1 MKVTKTFMALG
12 TVNTIELPLIPDSER
27 IFKRIKDRIYE
38 IDDRM
43 SVFKADSDISKISIS
58 AGIHP
63 VKVHDDTFYVIKTA
77 KEYAK
82 LTSGTFDI
90 TALPLIRLWKRKSME
105 EFPDKEEIKK
115 AKHLTNYKNII
126 LNEKTNEVF
135 LKKKGQC
142 LDLSA
147 IAKGYAADETVRIL
161 NEEGVFDGVI
171 NYGGNIIFI
180 GNKSDSTN
188 YKFGIR
194 DPLKGPTDYCM
205 KFTIPKEIKKLSI
218 VTSGAYENQNH
229 IINPKTGLYSKNDL
243 LSVSVTGECSMIADI
258 LSTALFITGSEKG
271 KRILKKTGYDAV
283 FINDSNKLI
292 ISKGINTWINY

>member
-12 TVNTIELPLIPDSER
+12 TVNTIELPHTPDSER
-27 IFKRIKDRIYE
+27 IFRRIKDRIYE
-38 IDDRM
+38 IDDHM
-43 SVFKADSDISKISIS
+43 SVFKADSDICRISNS
-58 AGIHP
+58 AGISP
-63 VKVHDDTFYVIKTA
+63 VKVNDDTFYVIKTA
-77 KEYAK
+77 KEYSK
-82 LTSGTFDI
+82 ITYGTFDI
-90 TALPLIRLWKRKSME
+90 TALPLIKLWKRKMRE
-105 EFPDKEEIKK
+105 NYPNREEIKK
-115 AKHLTNYKNII
+115 AKRLINYKNII
-126 LNEKTNEVF
+126 LNDEKKEVF

-161 NEEGVFDGVI
+161 NEEGIFNGII
-171 NYGGNIIFI
+171 NYGGNIIFF

-188 YKFGIR
+188 YNFGIR
-194 DPLKGPTDYCM
+194 DPKKGPMDYCV
-205 KFTIPKEIKKLSI
+205 KFTIPKELKKLSV

-229 IINPKTGLYSKNDL
+229 IVNPKTGLYSKNDL
-243 LSVSVTGECSMIADI
+243 LSVTVTGECSMIADI
-258 LSTALFITGSEKG
+258 LSTALFITGYEKG